1 VRLRGWRL
9 EECAAGEEQ
18 IRLRARRPRLGRR
31 RGWRGRRWGG
41 RRLERRPKVRLE
53 GRGRAQTE
61 EEAQEPQ
68 EERGAGVRS

>member
-1 VRLRGWRL
+1 
-9 EECAAGEEQ
+9 
-18 IRLRARRPRLGRR
+18 LRARRPRLGRC

-68 EERGAGVRS
+68 EERGAEDLDGLRVRKFRRGPPLRR